1 MEEEIVKHLRTLIV
15 ALGVAMLLPAAAQSA
30 DTATQPADTTA
41 TQSAETPAAPAKCL
55 EAAVN
60 PVTGSAYCINPR
72 GVPVEPPPRESLNRP
87 CKPRAHDND
96 AFTVYEHWS
105 GC

>member
-1 MEEEIVKHLRTLIV
+1 MKHLRTLIV
-15 ALGVAMLLPAAAQSA
+15 ALGVAMLLPVAAQSA
-30 DTATQPADTTA
+30 DTATQPSDTTA
-41 TQSAETPAAPAKCL
+41 TQSAETPAPAKCL

-60 PVTGSAYCINPR
+60 PVTGFAFCVNPR
-72 GVPVEPPPRESLNRP
+72 GAPVESPPRESLNRP

-105 GC
+105 EC